1 MNALAPTAYK
11 TGPAIHTGDYGA
23 VIRRDRAGGI
33 ELTNL
38 RWGLRPPTRHG
49 RPLLYLRSEE
59 PDLAGGRCLLPASEF
74 FGTHRGWRHRVSRV
88 DGDFFYFAGIWRP
101 ASNGWP
107 QGYAIL
113 TIPAA
118 PDLALYM
125 TRQMA
130 ILPRAQR
137 YAWLD
142 PATPAAEALRPLPLG
157 TFRVEAAGEPD
168 LFG

>member
-11 TGPAIHTGDYGA
+11 TGPATRAGEYGA
-23 VIRRDRAGGI
+23 VIRRDRSGGV

-38 RWGLRPPTRHG
+38 RWGLRPRARDG
-49 RPLLYLRSEE
+49 RPLLYLRSDGPE
-59 PDLAGGRCLLPASEF
+59 PTGGRCVLPASEF
-74 FGTHRGWRHRVSRV
+74 FGMHQGRRYRFSRV

-101 ASNGWP
+101 AKDGWP

-113 TIPAA
+113 TIPAE
-118 PDLALYM
+118 PDLTLYM

-130 ILPRAQR
+130 ALPRAKR

-142 PATPAAEALRPLPLG
+142 LATPAAEVLRPLPLG
-157 TFRVEAAGEPD
+157 TFRIEDAGEAG

>member
-11 TGPAIHTGDYGA
+11 TAPATRAGEYGA
-23 VIRRDRAGGI
+23 IIRRDRAGGV

-38 RWGLRPPTRHG
+38 RWGLRPPARRG
-49 RPLLYLRSEE
+49 RPLLYLRGDGMAVSER
-59 PDLAGGRCLLPASEF
+59 RCLLPASEF
-74 FGTHRGWRHRVSRV
+74 FATSRGRRHRFSRV

-101 ASNGWP
+101 AGKDWP
-107 QGYAIL
+107 QAYAIL

-118 PDLALYM
+118 PDLILYM
-125 TRQMA
+125 ARQMA
-130 ILPRAQR
+130 VLPRQQR

-142 PATPAAEALRPLPLG
+142 PATPAAEVLRPLPPG

>member
-11 TGPAIHTGDYGA
+11 TSPAIRAGEYGA
-23 VIRRDRAGGI
+23 VIRRDRAGDV

-38 RWGLRPPTRHG
+38 RWGLRPPARGG
-49 RPLLYLRSEE
+49 RPLLYLRSEAPE
-59 PDLAGGRCLLPASEF
+59 PTGGRCLLPASGF
-74 FGTHRGWRHRVSRV
+74 FSMHQGRRYRFSRV

-101 ASNGWP
+101 AGNGWP
-107 QGYAIL
+107 QAYAIL
-113 TIPAA
+113 TIPAS
-118 PDLALYM
+118 PDLTLYM

-130 ILPRAQR
+130 ALPRAKR

-142 PATPAAEALRPLPLG
+142 LTTPTAELLRPLPLG
-157 TFRVEAAGEPD
+157 TFQVEAAGEAG

>member
-1 MNALAPTAYK
+1 VNALAPTAYK
-11 TGPAIHTGDYGA
+11 TGPAIRAGEYGA
-23 VIRRDRAGGI
+23 VIRRDRSGGV

-38 RWGLRPPTRHG
+38 RWGLRPPARRG

-59 PDLAGGRCLLPASEF
+59 AGLAGGRCLLPASEF
-74 FGTHRGWRHRVSRV
+74 FGTHRGWRYRVSRV

-101 ASNGWP
+101 AGNGWP
-107 QGYAIL
+107 QAYAIL

-130 ILPRAQR
+130 ALPRAKR

-142 PATPAAEALRPLPLG
+142 LATPAAEVLRPLPPG
-157 TFRVEAAGEPD
+157 TFRIEAAGEAD